1 MKEITIMFKKISFM
15 VFAVTV
21 VQVKAYD
28 LIGLSSWPTKFFG
41 NSLTQDLMFETGLTA
56 SWFNLKETVIVSAN
70 QDTVKDTTLSVVPGF
85 YASLEKIVYYSPTEL
100 ITYRFG
106 LRFNYG
112 QREEAVIMNFYE
124 EPGASPTI
132 EVRQDVQTVRFT
144 PYFRAM
150 MHAEKFTL
158 STHLGLAIAARTFDR
173 LKLWEKS
180 TNTFTGQ
187 RLQPY
192 HHALQGEAG
201 FDVTLRCASL
211 GYFSFGYAFLFGN
224 AKYKRKIFNDPPD
237 NETLQEFNDQLLV
250 TDTNAGFL
258 FKKPVMKLQVSSLYC
273 GFAVNF

>member
-1 MKEITIMFKKISFM
+1 MKETAIMFKKISFM

-28 LIGLSSWPTKFFG
+28 PIGLSSWPTKFFG

-70 QDTVKDTTLSVVPGF
+70 QDTVKDTTLLVVPGF

-144 PYFRAM
+144 PYFR
-150 MHAEKFTL
+150 
-158 STHLGLAIAARTFDR
+158 
-173 LKLWEKS
+173 
-180 TNTFTGQ
+180 
-187 RLQPY
+187 
-192 HHALQGEAG
+192 
-201 FDVTLRCASL
+201 
-211 GYFSFGYAFLFGN
+211 
-224 AKYKRKIFNDPPD
+224 
-237 NETLQEFNDQLLV
+237 
-250 TDTNAGFL
+250 
-258 FKKPVMKLQVSSLYC
+258 
-273 GFAVNF
+273 